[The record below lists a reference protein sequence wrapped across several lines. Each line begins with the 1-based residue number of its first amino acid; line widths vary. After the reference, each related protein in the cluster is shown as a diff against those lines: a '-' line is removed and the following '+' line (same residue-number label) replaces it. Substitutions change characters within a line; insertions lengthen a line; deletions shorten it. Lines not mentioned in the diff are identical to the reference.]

1 MQPHSL
7 LDQILPILSA
17 VRNDK
22 EKLTRILT
30 FLESEILPQ
39 IEEEE
44 DNEIKIP
51 DKYEALVHTIADNI
65 FAGLICHLNM
75 DTLELEN
82 YPANVDPE
90 EWEASTGEIFV
101 AGSKHLERQNLLSF
115 EPLDSPDSFRI
126 MENFVEQLDNDKVQ
140 NTLIDIMNK
149 GKPFA
154 HFNSYIHYSKYR
166 EDWFKFRITA
176 PEKHVREMIYDKLN
190 EAHG

>member
-22 EKLTRILT
+22 EKLARILA
-30 FLESEILPQ
+30 FLESEILPE
-39 IEEEE
+39 IEEE

-51 DKYEALVHTIADNI
+51 GKYEALVHTIADSI
-65 FAGLICHLNM
+65 SAGFTCHLNM
-75 DTLELEN
+75 DSLEVED
-82 YPANVDPE
+82 YPANVNPE

-101 AGSKHLERQNLLSF
+101 AGSKHLEWQNLLSF
-115 EPLDSPDSFRI
+115 EPLDSRDSFRI

-140 NTLIDIMNK
+140 NTLIDILNK
-149 GKPFA
+149 RKPFA
-154 HFNSYIHYSKYR
+154 HFNSYIHNSKYR

-176 PEKHVREMIYDKLN
+176 LEKHVREMIDDKLN